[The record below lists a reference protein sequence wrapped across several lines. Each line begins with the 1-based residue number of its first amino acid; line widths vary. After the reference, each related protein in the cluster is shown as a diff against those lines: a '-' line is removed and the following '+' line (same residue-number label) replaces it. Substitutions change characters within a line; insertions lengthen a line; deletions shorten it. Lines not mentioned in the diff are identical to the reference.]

1 MENILITGGTGF
13 IGSHTCLKLLELG
26 YKITVIDSLVNSTD
40 ASLKKVSDILKI
52 KINGLSANISFEKG
66 DIRNNFFL
74 NDVFNKALILKTP
87 ITSVIHFAGLKS
99 VKESN
104 LKPLEYWDVN
114 VSGSINL
121 LKIMDKYSCRN
132 IVFSSSATIYGSNKE
147 KNSFK
152 EDSKINPINIYG
164 ETKANVEKILS
175 YLHFSNPEKWNIAC
189 LRYFNPI
196 GAHPSGLIGESPLK
210 EPENLFPYICQV
222 ASGKRKILKIFGN
235 DWPTKDGTCIRD
247 FIHVMDLVDAHICA
261 LENLHKGKHKL
272 INLNIGT
279 GKGTSVLELIRTF
292 EEVNSIKIPF
302 IIHGRRNGDSAYVVA
317 DNSLSHEILNWKPKR
332 SLVEMCRDGWNWQ
345 KKNPL
350 GYRKN

>member
-1 MENILITGGTGF
+1 MF
-13 IGSHTCLKLLELG
+13 K
-26 YKITVIDSLVNSTD
+26 
-40 ASLKKVSDILKI
+40 
-52 KINGLSANISFEKG
+52 
-66 DIRNNFFL
+66 
-74 NDVFNKALILKTP
+74 KALILKAP

-121 LKIMDKYSCRN
+121 LKIMDKYNCRN

-147 KNSFK
+147 QNSFK
-152 EDSKINPINIYG
+152 EDSNINPINTYG
-164 ETKANVEKILS
+164 ETKASVEKILN

-196 GAHPSGLIGESPLK
+196 GAHPSGLIGESPLE

-261 LENLHKGKHKL
+261 LENLYKGKNKL

-279 GKGTSVLELIRTF
+279 GKGTSVLELISTF
-292 EEVNSIKIPF
+292 EEVNKIKIPF
-302 IIHGRRNGDSAYVVA
+302 IIQGRRDGDSAYVVA
-317 DNSLSHEILNWKPKR
+317 DNSLSQEILNWQTKR
-332 SLVEMCRDGWNWQ
+332 SLLDMCRDGWNWQ

-350 GYRKN
+350 GYKK